1 LPRLWADRQKIE
13 FGVHR
18 KMTAVLMTPDGP
30 GPFPGI
36 LLLHTAGGLESADLD
51 YAQRLTREGYVVLA
65 PYFLRAYPAFTLLKI
80 GRREIFT
87 TNGQS
92 IYDDFVDGL
101 SLLRAHPRVRGRKVG
116 AIGFSAGGYFAVWLA
131 ATNQVQAAVSYYG
144 ALTAA
149 GGDDNLVR
157 FRKLFNRT
165 SAPVLILHGTADLTV
180 PFSSAVRLDAIL
192 TAAQTP
198 HEFYRYPVGHR
209 FDRDL
214 GDDNPVP
221 EEAWRRTRAFFRQTL
236 EN

>member
-1 LPRLWADRQKIE
+1 MSSRRPQGVFGRIGGCVAVILLGALPLPRLWADRQKIE

-149 GGDDNLVR
+149 GGDDDWSD
-157 FRKLFNRT
+157 
-165 SAPVLILHGTADLTV
+165 SASCSTGRALRCSFCT
-180 PFSSAVRLDAIL
+180 
-192 TAAQTP
+192 
-198 HEFYRYPVGHR
+198 E
-209 FDRDL
+209 
-214 GDDNPVP
+214 
-221 EEAWRRTRAFFRQTL
+221 RRISRCPSRARSGSMPS
-236 EN
+236 